1 MPRPWLAS
9 GRCDVDMATSTAL
22 GPPLPPTTALAEG
35 VVGPAPSAWH
45 DAVLEDFEPAPWP
58 EEDELVSD
66 ALLRFHGRGLGFD
79 DGE

>member
-9 GRCDVDMATSTAL
+9 GRCEVDMATSA
-22 GPPLPPTTALAEG
+22 GPPLPPTTALAER

-45 DAVLEDFEPAPWP
+45 DAVLGDFEPAPWP
-58 EEDELVSD
+58 EEDELASD
-66 ALLRFHGRGLGFD
+66 ELLWFHGGEIGHD